1 MSPSPTPLRLHG
13 IVLSDGHALPE
24 VPGATGAT
32 RMVAYRDVG
41 AVVSDQKSF
50 ALDDVDNSRIE
61 EHRAIVDAFFRMAPI
76 LPAPVGVLF
85 RSSDALTR
93 WMELHYVSLT
103 GALEFLEDRA
113 AARVHITHAGGSSNS
128 RGAEA
133 DITNAANE
141 AVRALRRAAVMA
153 IPLMFDASTGRISSA
168 AFLVERDH
176 WRDFMRAVAEQHE
189 AHHALK
195 FDVTGPWAP
204 YDFVQMQFGG

>member
-1 MSPSPTPLRLHG
+1 MPPSQTPLLLHG

-24 VPGATGAT
+24 VPGATVGS
-32 RMVAYRDVG
+32 RLVSYRDVG

-50 ALDDVDNSRIE
+50 ALDDVDKDRIE
-61 EHRAIVDAFFRMAPI
+61 DHRAIVDAVFHTAPI
-76 LPAPVGVLF
+76 LPAPVGVVF
-85 RSSDALTR
+85 RSADAITR

-103 GALEFLEDRA
+103 GALEFVEDRA
-113 AARVHITHAGGSSNS
+113 AARVHITHDGAGAS
-128 RGAEA
+128 RAA
-133 DITNAANE
+133 DADVANAANE
-141 AVRALRRAAVMA
+141 AVRALRRNAVMA
-153 IPLMFDASTGRISSA
+153 IPLMFDASTGRVSSA

-176 WRDFMRAVAEQHE
+176 WKDFMRAVAEQHE